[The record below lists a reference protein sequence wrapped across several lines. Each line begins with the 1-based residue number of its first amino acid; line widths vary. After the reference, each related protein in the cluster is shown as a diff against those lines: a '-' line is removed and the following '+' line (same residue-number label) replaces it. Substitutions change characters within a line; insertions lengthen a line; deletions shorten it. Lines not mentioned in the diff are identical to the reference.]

1 MGGLGGKEEGEE
13 NSRAAV
19 GFEAGGV
26 LLPESG
32 WMSGPNTQ
40 PDQEPLGWQPCARAQ
55 SLSRVQLFVTH
66 GLAPA
71 RLLCPWSFPGKN
83 TGVGCHFFLQGIFWT
98 WGLNP
103 RLLHC
108 RQILYSLRHQGSP
121 TSMVVASN
129 LTPGSLVEEVPLTS
143 VK

>member
-83 TGVGCHFFLQGIFWT
+83 TGVGCHFLSQHGGSVFSSNLVPTVCKAPCDGI
-98 WGLNP
+98 
-103 RLLHC
+103 C
-108 RQILYSLRHQGSP
+108 MSP
-121 TSMVVASN
+121 TS
-129 LTPGSLVEEVPLTS
+129 GSHTMLVQCCFCLNSRVLP
-143 VK
+143 